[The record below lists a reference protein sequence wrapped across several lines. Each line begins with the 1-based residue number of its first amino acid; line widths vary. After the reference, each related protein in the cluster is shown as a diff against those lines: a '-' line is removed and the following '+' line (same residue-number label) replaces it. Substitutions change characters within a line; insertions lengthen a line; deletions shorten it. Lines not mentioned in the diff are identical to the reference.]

1 MVGNFEYLGS
11 VKDTNSLYYTKQR
24 KYFFEN
30 PCRYNPS
37 VTIKA
42 GLSVKQCEAIA
53 GSSFTRGLTAFMR
66 YAFYQSTNCIKG
78 DRLMSK
84 SELDEFSKSVA
95 VLSAY
100 ILDAIVTWGSEFNT
114 RISSLISSFFES
126 NLI

>member
-1 MVGNFEYLGS
+1 
-11 VKDTNSLYYTKQR
+11 
-24 KYFFEN
+24 
-30 PCRYNPS
+30 
-37 VTIKA
+37 
-42 GLSVKQCEAIA
+42 
-53 GSSFTRGLTAFMR
+53 MR
-66 YAFYQSTNCIKG
+66 YAFYQSTNYIKG
-78 DRLMSK
+78 DQLMSK